1 MQGILLI
8 TTMAIVVEALVEYAK
23 TVGTALT
30 TGGWKTA
37 LTHLA
42 AVALGVAL
50 CMLTGAD
57 LFAAAQ
63 ITFTLPTVGRALT
76 GVLISRGANYVSDFI
91 KRLAPQ
97 KGVA

>member
-8 TTMAIVVEALVEYAK
+8 TTMAIVVEALVEYGK
-23 TVGTALT
+23 MVGRACA
-30 TGGWKTA
+30 TGGFKTA

-42 AVALGVAL
+42 AVAVGVAL

-57 LFAAAQ
+57 LFAAAD
-63 ITFTLPTVGRALT
+63 IAFALPAVGRVLT
-76 GVLISRGANYVSDFI
+76 GVLISRGANYLSDFI
-91 KRLAPQ
+91 KRIAPQ